1 MKKTNAQTRNHF
13 AREGMNMN
21 DLLMAYYGDDFT
33 GSADA
38 MEALTLNGVPT
49 VLFLGQPDPA
59 LLKGRLKS
67 IRAVGVAG
75 TSRTM
80 TPSQMDVELPGQFQM
95 LKDLGVPIIHYKV
108 CATFDSSAKIG
119 SIGYA
124 ADLAFKVIKPQFG
137 VIAQG
142 VPVIGRYVVFG
153 NHFTTVGNK
162 TYRLDRH
169 PMMSR
174 HPITPMDEGDLRLH
188 FAKQTKKKVELI
200 DLLQL
205 NKPFDSISSQFDR
218 YINEG
223 NEIIL
228 FDTLDDK
235 NLLTIGRLIN
245 QKIGPQPIYAIGSSG
260 FEYAMALY
268 WQSAGIV
275 SKPDPV
281 SPAGPMDQLIVIS
294 GSAADRTAEQIKYA
308 MEHGFEGIRL
318 NTDLLVDHATSKD
331 ERNRVIQ
338 LSLTFLREGKS
349 IILYSTLGPDD
360 PSIQK
365 TKDKMKSLG
374 IDVNEVGKH
383 LGKQQG
389 LILRELVEITGLK
402 RVCVAGGDT
411 CSYVLR
417 QMDIHS
423 LELLM
428 PITPAAPLCRAFSDN
443 STFEGLQVA
452 SKGGQI
458 GAPEYF
464 IQVLKGQRASL

>member
-1 MKKTNAQTRNHF
+1 
-13 AREGMNMN
+13 MN
-21 DLLMAYYGDDFT
+21 DLLLAYYGDDFT

-38 MEALTLNGVPT
+38 MEALTVNGVPT
-49 VLFLGQPDPA
+49 VLFLDQPDPA
-59 LLKGRLKS
+59 LLKRRLKNV
-67 IRAVGVAG
+67 RAVGVAG

-80 TPSQMDVELPGQFQM
+80 TPSQMDKELPGQFQM
-95 LKDLGVPIIHYKV
+95 LKDLGAPIIHYKV
-108 CATFDSSAKIG
+108 CATFDSSPTIG
-119 SIGYA
+119 SIGHA
-124 ADLAFKVIKPQFG
+124 ADIAFRVLEPPFG

-188 FAKQTKKKVELI
+188 FARQTKKKVELI
-200 DLLQL
+200 DLLQMS
-205 NKPFDSISSQFDR
+205 KPFDSTSSLFNR
-218 YINEG
+218 YIDEG

-228 FDTLDDK
+228 FDTLEEK
-235 NLLTIGRLIN
+235 NLLTIGRLIHE
-245 QKIGPQPIYAIGSSG
+245 KSGSKPIYAIGSSG
-260 FEYAMALY
+260 FEYAMASY

-275 SKPDPV
+275 SKPASI
-281 SPAGPMDQLIVIS
+281 SPAGPVDQLIVVS
-294 GSAADRTAEQIKYA
+294 GSAAAKTAEQINYA
-308 MEHGFEGIRL
+308 MDHGFEGIRL
-318 NTDLLVDHATSKD
+318 NADLLIDHETDKE

-349 IILYSTLGPDD
+349 IVLFSTIGPDD
-360 PSIQK
+360 PCIKK
-365 TKDKMKSLG
+365 TRDTMKSLG

-428 PITPAAPLCRAFSDN
+428 PITPAAPLCRAFADN

-464 IQVLKGQRASL
+464 IQVLSGQRANP

>member
-1 MKKTNAQTRNHF
+1 
-13 AREGMNMN
+13 MN
-21 DLLMAYYGDDFT
+21 DLLMAFYGDDFT

-38 MEALTLNGVPT
+38 MEALTLNGGPT
-49 VLFLGQPDPA
+49 VLFLDKPGPL
-59 LLKGRLKS
+59 LLKRRLKNV
-67 IRAVGVAG
+67 RAVGVAG

-80 TPSQMDVELPGQFQM
+80 TPSQMDKELPGQFQM
-95 LKDLGVPIIHYKV
+95 LKELGAPIVHYKV

-124 ADLAFKVIKPQFG
+124 ADIAFRVIKPPFG
-137 VIAQG
+137 VIVQG

-205 NKPFDSISSQFDR
+205 SKPFDSTSSLFDR
-218 YINEG
+218 YIDEG

-228 FDTLDDK
+228 FDTLEDK
-235 NLLTIGRLIN
+235 NLLTIGRLIDN
-245 QKIGPQPIYAIGSSG
+245 RIGSQPIFAIGSSG
-260 FEYAMALY
+260 FEYAMAYY

-275 SKPDPV
+275 SKPDPIP
-281 SPAGPMDQLIVIS
+281 PAGPVDRLVVVS
-294 GSAADRTAEQIKYA
+294 GSAADKTAEQIKYA
-308 MEHGFEGIRL
+308 TDHGFEGIRL
-318 NTDLLVDHATSKD
+318 YTDLLIDHETGKD

-338 LSLTFLREGKS
+338 LSLKFLQEGKS
-349 IILYSTLGPDD
+349 IVLFSTIGPDD
-360 PSIQK
+360 PYIQK

-389 LILRELVEITGLK
+389 LILRELVETAGLK

-417 QMDIHS
+417 QLDINS

-428 PITPAAPLCRAFSDN
+428 PITPAAPICHAFSDN
-443 STFEGLQVA
+443 STFDGLQVA

-464 IQVLKGQRASL
+464 LQVLNGQKANP

>member
-1 MKKTNAQTRNHF
+1 
-13 AREGMNMN
+13 MNN
-21 DLLMAYYGDDFT
+21 LLLAFYGDDFT

-49 VLFLGQPDPA
+49 LLFLGQPDPK
-59 LLKGRLKS
+59 LLQGRLNS
-67 IRAVGVAG
+67 VRAVGVAG

-80 TPSQMDVELPGQFQM
+80 TPAQMDGELPGQFQM
-95 LKDLGVPIIHYKV
+95 LKDLGAPLIHYKV
-108 CATFDSSAKIG
+108 CATFDSSARIG

-124 ADLAFKVIKPQFG
+124 ADIAFRVINPPFG
-137 VIAQG
+137 VIVQG

-188 FAKQTKKKVELI
+188 FAKQTEKKVELL

-205 NKPFDSISSQFDR
+205 NKPFDSISRQFDR
-218 YINEG
+218 YLDEG

-228 FDTLDDK
+228 FDTLDEK
-235 NLLTIGRLIN
+235 NLLTIGRLI
-245 QKIGPQPIYAIGSSG
+245 QEKIGSQPLFAIGSSG
-260 FEYAMALY
+260 FEYAMAYY

-275 SKPDPV
+275 SKPDPLP
-281 SPAGPMDQLIVIS
+281 PAGPVPQLIVVS
-294 GSAADRTAEQIKYA
+294 GSAADKTAEQIRFARDY
-308 MEHGFEGIRL
+308 GFEEIRL
-318 NTDLLVDHATSKD
+318 QPELLIDHETGRD

-338 LSLTFLREGKS
+338 LALKFLGEGKS
-349 IILYSTLGPDD
+349 IILCSALGPDD
-360 PSIQK
+360 PAIPK

-374 IDVNEVGKH
+374 LDVNEVGKH

-417 QMDIHS
+417 QMDIQS

-428 PITPAAPLCRAFSDN
+428 PITPAAPLCRAFSNN
-443 STFEGLQVA
+443 SAFEGLQVA

-464 IQVLKGQRASL
+464 IQVLNGRPPNT

>member
-1 MKKTNAQTRNHF
+1 
-13 AREGMNMN
+13 MN
-21 DLLMAYYGDDFT
+21 DLLMAFYGDDFT

-49 VLFLGQPDPA
+49 VLFLDQPDPA
-59 LLKGRLKS
+59 LLKRRLKEV
-67 IRAVGVAG
+67 RAVGVAG

-80 TPSQMDVELPGQFQM
+80 TPSQMDGELPKQFQL
-95 LKDLGVPIIHYKV
+95 LKELGVPVIHYKV
-108 CATFDSSAKIG
+108 CATFDSSARIG

-124 ADLAFKVIKPQFG
+124 ADIAFRVLNPPFG
-137 VIAQG
+137 VIVQG

-188 FAKQTKKKVELI
+188 FAKQTDKKVELI

-205 NKPFDSISSQFDR
+205 NKPFDAISSQFDR
-218 YINEG
+218 YIEEG
-223 NEIIL
+223 NDIIL
-228 FDTLDDK
+228 FDTLEKK
-235 NLLTIGRLIN
+235 NLLTIGELIH
-245 QKIGPQPIYAIGSSG
+245 KKSGSRPIYAIGSSG
-260 FEYAMALY
+260 FEYAMAYY
-268 WQSAGIV
+268 WQAAGIV
-275 SKPDPV
+275 SPPAPI
-281 SPAGPMDQLIVIS
+281 SPAGPVDQLIVIS
-294 GSAADRTAEQIKYA
+294 GSAADKTAEQIKHA
-308 MEHGFEGIRL
+308 MDHGFEGIRL
-318 NTDLLVDHATSKD
+318 NTDLLIDPGTGPD
-331 ERNRVIQ
+331 ERNRAIK
-338 LSLTFLREGKS
+338 LALAFLRAGKS
-349 IILYSTLGPDD
+349 IILFSTIGPDD
-360 PSIQK
+360 PCIQQ

-389 LILRELVEITGLK
+389 LILRELVETAGLK

-417 QMDIHS
+417 QMDINS

-464 IQVLKGQRASL
+464 IQVLNGQRANP

>member
-1 MKKTNAQTRNHF
+1 
-13 AREGMNMN
+13 
-21 DLLMAYYGDDFT
+21 
-33 GSADA
+33 
-38 MEALTLNGVPT
+38 
-49 VLFLGQPDPA
+49 
-59 LLKGRLKS
+59 
-67 IRAVGVAG
+67 
-75 TSRTM
+75 
-80 TPSQMDVELPGQFQM
+80 
-95 LKDLGVPIIHYKV
+95 
-108 CATFDSSAKIG
+108 
-119 SIGYA
+119 
-124 ADLAFKVIKPQFG
+124 
-137 VIAQG
+137 
-142 VPVIGRYVVFG
+142 
-153 NHFTTVGNK
+153 
-162 TYRLDRH
+162 
-169 PMMSR
+169 
-174 HPITPMDEGDLRLH
+174 
-188 FAKQTKKKVELI
+188 
-200 DLLQL
+200 LQL

-218 YINEG
+218 YIDEG

-235 NLLTIGRLIN
+235 NLLTIGRLIH
-245 QKIGPQPIYAIGSSG
+245 QKIGSQPIYAIGSSG
-260 FEYAMALY
+260 FEYAMAHY

-275 SKPDPV
+275 SKPEPIP
-281 SPAGPMDQLIVIS
+281 PAGPVDQLIVVS

-308 MEHGFEGIRL
+308 MDHGFEGIRL
-318 NTDLLVDHATSKD
+318 NTDLLIDHETVKD

-338 LSLTFLREGKS
+338 LSLKFLQERKS
-349 IILYSTLGPDD
+349 IILFSTVGPDD
-360 PSIQK
+360 PTIQK

-464 IQVLKGQRASL
+464 IQVLNGQRA

>member
-1 MKKTNAQTRNHF
+1 MK
-13 AREGMNMN
+13 MN
-21 DLLMAYYGDDFT
+21 DLLMAFYGDDFT

-49 VLFLGQPDPA
+49 ALFLDRPGSA
-59 LLKGRLKS
+59 LLRERLKNV
-67 IRAVGVAG
+67 RAVGVAG
-75 TSRTM
+75 TSRAM
-80 TPSQMDVELPGQFQM
+80 TPTEMDGELPGQFEL
-95 LKDLGVPIIHYKV
+95 LKDLGAPIIHYKV
-108 CATFDSSAKIG
+108 CATFDSSPGIG
-119 SIGYA
+119 SIGHA
-124 ADLAFKVIKPQFG
+124 ADLAFRVIQPPFG
-137 VIAQG
+137 VIVQG

-205 NKPFDSISSQFDR
+205 CKPFEAVSGQFER
-218 YINEG
+218 YLEEG

-228 FDTLDDK
+228 FDTLEDRH
-235 NLLTIGRLIN
+235 LLTIGRLIHN
-245 QKIGPQPIYAIGSSG
+245 KTGARPIFAIGSSG
-260 FEYAMALY
+260 FEYAMARY
-268 WQSAGIV
+268 WQSQGMV
-275 SKPDPV
+275 PKPGTIA
-281 SPAGPMDQLIVIS
+281 PAGAVERLIVVS
-294 GSAADRTAEQIKYA
+294 GSAADKTADQIRCA
-308 MEHGFEGIRL
+308 MDQGFEGIRL
-318 NTDLLVDHATSKD
+318 FTDRLVDPASGQE
-331 ERNRVIQ
+331 ERNRAVRE
-338 LSLTFLREGKS
+338 SLNALQQGKS
-349 IILYSTLGPDD
+349 VILFSALGPDD
-360 PSIQK
+360 PYIPK
-365 TKDKMKSLG
+365 TKDKLKSLG
-374 IDVNEVGKH
+374 IQANEVGKH
-383 LGKQQG
+383 LGRQQG
-389 LILRELVEITGLK
+389 LILRDLVKKTGLK

-428 PITPAAPLCRAFSDN
+428 PITPAAPLCRAFSNRSAFD
-443 STFEGLQVA
+443 GLQVA

-464 IQVLKGQRASL
+464 IQVLNGRRTAP

>member
-1 MKKTNAQTRNHF
+1 
-13 AREGMNMN
+13 MN
-21 DLLMAYYGDDFT
+21 DLLLAFYGDDFT

-59 LLKGRLKS
+59 LLKGRLKGV
-67 IRAVGVAG
+67 RAVGVAG

-80 TPSQMDVELPGQFQM
+80 TPSQMDEELPGQFQM
-95 LKDLGVPIIHYKV
+95 LKDLGTPIIHYKV
-108 CATFDSSAKIG
+108 CSTFDSSAKIG
-119 SIGYA
+119 SIGHA
-124 ADLAFKVIKPQFG
+124 ADLAFRVIKPPFG
-137 VIAQG
+137 VIVQG
-142 VPVIGRYVVFG
+142 VPVLGRYVIFG
-153 NHFTTVGNK
+153 NHFTTVGNN

-174 HPITPMDEGDLRLH
+174 HPITPMDEGDLRYH
-188 FAKQTKKKVELI
+188 FAKQTAKKVELV

-218 YINEG
+218 YIDEG

-260 FEYAMALY
+260 FEYAMAHY
-268 WQSAGIV
+268 WQSSGIV
-275 SKPDPV
+275 SKPDPIP
-281 SPAGPMDQLIVIS
+281 PAGPVDRLIVVS

-308 MEHGFEGIRL
+308 MDHGFEGIRL
-318 NTDLLVDHATSKD
+318 NTDLLIDHETGKD

-338 LSLTFLREGKS
+338 LALKFLREGKS
-349 IILYSTLGPDD
+349 IILFSTIGPDD
-360 PSIQK
+360 PYIQK

-417 QMDIHS
+417 QMDINS
-423 LELLM
+423 VKLLM
-428 PITPAAPLCRAFSDN
+428 PIAPAAPLCRAFSDN

-464 IQVLKGQRASL
+464 IQVLNGQIA